1 MRHGRYPFIA
11 SFLALPVV
19 LYLILVIY
27 PTMRTFYLSMTAW
40 RGFDV
45 APVWI
50 GADNYRS
57 LWADD
62 RFWKAITHHAQLLV
76 VLPLATIAIALLFAF
91 LLNVGG
97 GSSGGTRRGVWGS
110 KFYRVVFFL
119 PQVLAI
125 VIVGVMFQTVYRSDN
140 TGLINGLLHT
150 VGLPDTA
157 LLVGKNTALW
167 AIMFV
172 AVWQAVGFYVV
183 LFSAAMSNIPTE
195 IYEAAELDGATKI
208 SLFFQVTLPL
218 LWDTLQV
225 AWVYLG
231 IAAFDFFALVNVL
244 AQDGGY
250 GGPDGATTNL
260 GVELYYSFT
269 KSKLGYASAIGVVLF
284 FLTLTFAAL
293 TLRVTR
299 RDTVEYQ

>member
-1 MRHGRYPFIA
+1 MRHGRYRFVT
-11 SFLALPVV
+11 SFLTLPVM

-27 PTMRTFYLSMTAW
+27 PTLRTFYLSMTTW
-40 RGFDV
+40 RGFDIP
-45 APVWI
+45 PVWT
-50 GADNYRS
+50 GFDNYTQ
-57 LWADD
+57 LFTDD
-62 RFWKAITHHAQLLV
+62 RFHQAITHHLQLLI
-76 VLPLATIAIALLFAF
+76 VLPLTTIVIALFFAF

-97 GSSGGTRRGVWGS
+97 RTQNGTHQGVWGS

-125 VIVGVMFQTVYRSDN
+125 VIVGVMFQTVYRSDG
-140 TGLINGLLHT
+140 TGLINGIITKL
-150 VGLPDTA
+150 GLQQIG
-157 LLVGKNTALW
+157 LLVNHNTALW

-183 LFSAAMSNIPTE
+183 LFSAAMASIPTD
-195 IYEAAELDGATKI
+195 IYEAAQLDGATRI
-208 SLFFQVTLPL
+208 TLFFRITLPL

-244 AQDGGY
+244 SQDGGY
-250 GGPDGATTNL
+250 GGPDGATTML
-260 GVELYYSFT
+260 ATELYYSFS

-299 RDTVEYQ
+299 RDTVEYT

>member
-27 PTMRTFYLSMTAW
+27 PTLRTFYLSMTAW

-45 APVWI
+45 PPVWI
-50 GADNYRS
+50 GFDNYKQ
-57 LWADD
+57 LFDD
-62 RFWKAITHHAQLLV
+62 GRFGKAITHHIELLV
-76 VLPLATIAIALLFAF
+76 ALPLVTIAIAVFFAF
-91 LLNVGG
+91 LLNTGG
-97 GSSGGTRRGVWGS
+97 GSSGGVRKGVWGS

-140 TGLINGLLHT
+140 TGLINGIITKLGFEQT
-150 VGLPDTA
+150 G
-157 LLVGKNTALW
+157 LLVNKNTALW

-183 LFSAAMSNIPTE
+183 LFSAAMASIPAD
-195 IYEAAELDGATKI
+195 IYEAAELDGASRL
-208 SLFFQVTLPL
+208 SLFFRITLPL
-218 LWDTLQV
+218 LWDSLQV

-250 GGPDGATTNL
+250 GGPDGATTTL
-260 GVELYYSFT
+260 ATELYYSFS

-299 RDTVEYQ
+299 RETVEY

>member
-1 MRHGRYPFIA
+1 MA
-11 SFLALPVV
+11 SFLAIPVV

-27 PTMRTFYLSMTAW
+27 PTLRTFYLSMTVW

-45 APVWI
+45 PPVWV
-50 GADNYRS
+50 GFENYTT
-57 LWADD
+57 LFKDD
-62 RFWKAITHHAQLLV
+62 RFTQAIKHHLELLV
-76 VLPLATIAIALLFAF
+76 VLPLVTIAIALFFAF

-97 GSSGGTRRGVWGS
+97 GSSGGVRKGVWGS

-140 TGLINGLLHT
+140 TGLINGILDV
-150 VGLPDTA
+150 VGLAPTA
-157 LLVGKNTALW
+157 LLVNKNTALW

-183 LFSAAMSNIPTE
+183 LFSAAMASIPAE
-195 IYEAAELDGATKI
+195 IYEAAELDGATRI
-208 SLFFQVTLPL
+208 SLFFRVTLPL

-244 AQDGGY
+244 AQENGY
-250 GGPDGATTNL
+250 GGPDGATTML
-260 GVELYYSFT
+260 GVELYYNFT

-299 RDTVEYQ
+299 RESVEYQ

>member
-1 MRHGRYPFIA
+1 MRHGRYPFVA
-11 SFLALPVV
+11 SFLALPVL
-19 LYLILVIY
+19 LYAVLVIY
-27 PTMRTFYLSMTAW
+27 PTLRTFYLSLTTW

-45 APVWI
+45 PPVPV
-50 GADNYRS
+50 GFDNYTT
-57 LWADD
+57 LFKDE
-62 RFWKAITHHAQLLV
+62 RFHKAITHHLELLV
-76 VLPLATIAIALLFAF
+76 VLPLVTIAIALFFAF
-91 LLNVGG
+91 LINVGG
-97 GSSGGTRRGVWGS
+97 GSSGGVRKGVWGS

-140 TGLINGLLHT
+140 TGLINGIITAL
-150 VGLPDTA
+150 GFDQIA
-157 LLVGKNTALW
+157 LLVNKNTALW

-183 LFSAAMSNIPTE
+183 LFSAAMASIPAE
-195 IYEAAELDGATKI
+195 IYEAAELDGASRL
-208 SLFFQVTLPL
+208 SLFFRVTLPL

-244 AQDGGY
+244 ALDGGY

-260 GVELYYSFT
+260 AVELYYNFS
-269 KSKLGYASAIGVVLF
+269 KSKLGYASALGVVLF

-299 RDTVEYQ
+299 RESVEY

>member
-27 PTMRTFYLSMTAW
+27 PTLNTFRLSLTTW

-45 APVWI
+45 PPVWA
-50 GADNYRS
+50 GFDNYTT
-57 LWADD
+57 LFKDE
-62 RFWKAITHHAQLLV
+62 RFHKAITHHLELLV
-76 VLPLATIAIALLFAF
+76 VLPIVTIAIALFFAF

-97 GSSGGTRRGVWGS
+97 GSSGGVRKGVWGS

-140 TGLINGLLHT
+140 TGLINGILEAI
-150 VGLPDTA
+150 GAGPTA
-157 LLVGKNTALW
+157 LLVNKNTALW

-183 LFSAAMSNIPTE
+183 LFSAAMAGIPTD
-195 IYEAAELDGATKI
+195 IYEAAELDGANRV
-208 SLFFQVTLPL
+208 SLFFKVTLPL

-250 GGPDGATTNL
+250 GGPDGATTML
-260 GVELYYSFT
+260 GVELYYNFS

-299 RDTVEYQ
+299 RETVEYQ

>member
-27 PTMRTFYLSMTAW
+27 PTLRTFYLSMTAW

-45 APVWI
+45 PPVWI
-50 GADNYRS
+50 GFDNYKQ
-57 LWADD
+57 LFDDD
-62 RFWKAITHHAQLLV
+62 RFWKAIQHHAELLV
-76 VLPLATIAIALLFAF
+76 ALPLVTIAIALFFAF
-91 LLNVGG
+91 LINVGG
-97 GSSGGTRRGVWGS
+97 GSSGGVRKGVWGS

-140 TGLINGLLHT
+140 TGLINGVLEA
-150 VGLPDTA
+150 VGAAPIA
-157 LLVGKNTALW
+157 LLVNKNTALW

-183 LFSAAMSNIPTE
+183 LFSAAMANIPTE
-195 IYEAAELDGATKI
+195 IYEAAELDGATRI
-208 SLFFQVTLPL
+208 SLFFKVTLPL

-244 AQDGGY
+244 ALDGGY

-260 GVELYYSFT
+260 GVELYYSFS

-299 RDTVEYQ
+299 RESVEYS

>member
-27 PTMRTFYLSMTAW
+27 PTLRTFYLSLTVW

-45 APVWI
+45 APVWV
-50 GADNYRS
+50 GFDNYTT
-57 LWADD
+57 LFDDD
-62 RFWKAITHHAQLLV
+62 RFWKAITHHGQLLV
-76 VLPLATIAIALLFAF
+76 VLPLITIAIALFFAF

-97 GSSGGTRRGVWGS
+97 GSSGGIRRGVWGS

-140 TGLINGLLHT
+140 TGLINGIITALGMDQ
-150 VGLPDTA
+150 VGL
-157 LLVGKNTALW
+157 LVNQHRALW

-183 LFSAAMSNIPTE
+183 LFSAAMANIPAD
-195 IYEAAELDGATKI
+195 IYEAAELDGATRI
-208 SLFFQVTLPL
+208 SLFFRVTLPL

-244 AQDGGY
+244 ALDGGY

-260 GVELYYSFT
+260 GVELYYAFS

-293 TLRVTR
+293 TIRVTR
-299 RDTVEYQ
+299 RDTVEY

>member
-1 MRHGRYPFIA
+1 MRHGRYPFVA
-11 SFLALPVV
+11 SFLAIPVV

-27 PTMRTFYLSMTAW
+27 PTLRTFYLSMTVW

-45 APVWI
+45 PPVWV
-50 GADNYRS
+50 GFENYTT
-57 LWADD
+57 LFKDD
-62 RFWKAITHHAQLLV
+62 RFTQAIKHHLELLV
-76 VLPLATIAIALLFAF
+76 VLPLVTIAIALFFAF

-97 GSSGGTRRGVWGS
+97 GSSGGVRKGVWGS

-140 TGLINGLLHT
+140 TGLINGILDV
-150 VGLPDTA
+150 VGLAPTA
-157 LLVGKNTALW
+157 LLVNKNTALW

-183 LFSAAMSNIPTE
+183 LFSAAMASIPAE
-195 IYEAAELDGATKI
+195 IYEAAELDGASRV
-208 SLFFQVTLPL
+208 SLFFKVTLPL

-244 AQDGGY
+244 AQENGY
-250 GGPDGATTNL
+250 GGPDGATTML
-260 GVELYYSFT
+260 GVELYYNFT

-299 RDTVEYQ
+299 RESVEYT

>member
-1 MRHGRYPFIA
+1 MRHGRYPFVA
-11 SFLALPVV
+11 SFLAIPVV

-27 PTMRTFYLSMTAW
+27 PTLQTFYLSMTVW

-50 GADNYRS
+50 GWDNFTQ
-57 LWADD
+57 LFDD
-62 RFWKAITHHAQLLV
+62 PRFWKAIANHIKLLV
-76 VLPLATIAIALLFAF
+76 ALPLVTIAIALLFAF
-91 LLNVGG
+91 LLNVAGK
-97 GSSGGTRRGVWGS
+97 STGGTRQGVRGS

-140 TGLINGLLHT
+140 TGLINGIITRL
-150 VGLPDTA
+150 GFDQIG
-157 LLVGKNTALW
+157 LLVDKNTALW

-183 LFSAAMSNIPTE
+183 LFSAAMASIPTD
-195 IYEAAELDGATKI
+195 IYEAAELDGATRTT
-208 SLFFQVTLPL
+208 LFFKVTLPL

-231 IAAFDFFALVNVL
+231 IAAFDFFALVTVL

-260 GVELYYSFT
+260 AVELYYNFT

>member
-1 MRHGRYPFIA
+1 MI
-11 SFLALPVV
+11 
-19 LYLILVIY
+19 
-27 PTMRTFYLSMTAW
+27 T
-40 RGFDV
+40 
-45 APVWI
+45 I
-50 GADNYRS
+50 G
-57 LWADD
+57 
-62 RFWKAITHHAQLLV
+62 
-76 VLPLATIAIALLFAF
+76 IALFFAF

-97 GSSGGTRRGVWGS
+97 GSSGGVRKGVWGS

-140 TGLINGLLHT
+140 TGLINGLLDI
-150 VGLPDTA
+150 VGAGPTA
-157 LLVGKNTALW
+157 LLVNKNTALW

-183 LFSAAMSNIPTE
+183 LFSAAMASIPAE
-195 IYEAAELDGATKI
+195 IYEAAELDGATRV
-208 SLFFQVTLPL
+208 SLFFKVTLPL

-250 GGPDGATTNL
+250 GGPDGATTML
-260 GVELYYSFT
+260 GVELYYNFT

-299 RDTVEYQ
+299 RESVEYS

>member
-11 SFLALPVV
+11 TFLAAPVL

-27 PTMRTFYLSMTAW
+27 PTLRTFYLSMTAW

-45 APVWI
+45 APAWI
-50 GADNYRS
+50 GWDNYTQ
-57 LWADD
+57 LFHDD
-62 RFWKAITHHAQLLV
+62 RFWKAITHHLQLLV
-76 VLPLATIAIALLFAF
+76 ALPLITIAIALLFAF

-97 GSSGGTRRGVWGS
+97 KTTGGTRQGVWGS

-140 TGLINGLLHT
+140 TGLINGILT
-150 VGLPDTA
+150 AIDLPTIA
-157 LLVGKNTALW
+157 LLVNKNTALW

-172 AVWQAVGFYVV
+172 AIWQAVGFYVV
-183 LFSAAMSNIPTE
+183 LFSAAMANIPTD
-195 IYEAAELDGATKI
+195 IYEAAELDGANRINTFFKI
-208 SLFFQVTLPL
+208 TLPL

-260 GVELYYSFT
+260 ATELYYSFS

-299 RDTVEYQ
+299 RETVEYQ

>member
-11 SFLALPVV
+11 SFLALPVL
-19 LYLILVIY
+19 LYAVLVIY
-27 PTMRTFYLSMTAW
+27 PTLRTFYLSMTVW

-45 APVWI
+45 PPVWV
-50 GADNYRS
+50 GFENYTT
-57 LWADD
+57 LFKDD
-62 RFWKAITHHAQLLV
+62 RFTQAIKHHLELLV
-76 VLPLATIAIALLFAF
+76 VLPLVTIAIALFFAF

-97 GSSGGTRRGVWGS
+97 GSSGGVRKGVWGS

-140 TGLINGLLHT
+140 TGLINGILDV
-150 VGLPDTA
+150 VGLAPTA
-157 LLVGKNTALW
+157 LLVNKNTALW

-183 LFSAAMSNIPTE
+183 LFSAAMASIPAE
-195 IYEAAELDGATKI
+195 IYEAAELDGASRV
-208 SLFFQVTLPL
+208 SLFFKVTLPL

-244 AQDGGY
+244 AQENGY
-250 GGPDGATTNL
+250 GGPDGATTML
-260 GVELYYSFT
+260 GVELYYNFT

-299 RDTVEYQ
+299 RESVEYQ

>member
-1 MRHGRYPFIA
+1 MRHGRYPFVA
-11 SFLALPVV
+11 SFLALPVL
-19 LYLILVIY
+19 LYAVLVIY
-27 PTMRTFYLSMTAW
+27 PTLRTFYLSLTTW

-45 APVWI
+45 PPVPV
-50 GADNYRS
+50 GFDNYTT
-57 LWADD
+57 LFKDE
-62 RFWKAITHHAQLLV
+62 RFHKAITHHLELLV
-76 VLPLATIAIALLFAF
+76 VLPLVTIAIALFFAF
-91 LLNVGG
+91 LINVGG
-97 GSSGGTRRGVWGS
+97 GSSGGVRKGVWGS

-140 TGLINGLLHT
+140 TGLINGIITAL
-150 VGLPDTA
+150 GFDQIA
-157 LLVGKNTALW
+157 LLVNKNTALW

-183 LFSAAMSNIPTE
+183 LFSAAMASIPAE
-195 IYEAAELDGATKI
+195 IYEAAELDGASRL
-208 SLFFQVTLPL
+208 SLFFRVTLPL

-244 AQDGGY
+244 SQDGGY
-250 GGPDGATTNL
+250 GGPDGATTML
-260 GVELYYSFT
+260 GIELYYNFT
-269 KSKLGYASAIGVVLF
+269 KSKLGYASALGVVLF

-299 RDTVEYQ
+299 RESVEY